1 MLCNAYAPSYAQPSG
16 LQAHGARDVEG
27 SPQLEARRREI
38 MQLLEEIRAP
48 QSASVAEIAPDTT
61 R

>member
-1 MLCNAYAPSYAQPSG
+1 MLCNAYAPSYAEPCG
-16 LQAHGARDVEG
+16 GQAPGARDAEG

-48 QSASVAEIAPDTT
+48 QPASSAELAPDAA